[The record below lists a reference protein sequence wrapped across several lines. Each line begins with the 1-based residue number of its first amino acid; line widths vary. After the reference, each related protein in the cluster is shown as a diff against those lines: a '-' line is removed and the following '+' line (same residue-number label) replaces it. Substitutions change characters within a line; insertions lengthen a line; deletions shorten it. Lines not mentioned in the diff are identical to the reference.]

1 MTEQIKEVKEFFSEN
16 YPHVAISE
24 ISDLEI
30 ETFLNQSYVKEDC
43 DGKERDFRYKMNLLY
58 DYVVSQGLVTVVP

>member
-1 MTEQIKEVKEFFSEN
+1 MTEQIKEVKGFFSEN
-16 YPHVAISE
+16 YPHVAILE
-24 ISDLEI
+24 LSDLEI
-30 ETFLNQSYVKEDC
+30 KTFLNQSYVKEDR

>member
-1 MTEQIKEVKEFFSEN
+1 MI
-16 YPHVAISE
+16 AISE

-58 DYVVSQGLVTVVP
+58 DYIVSQGLVTVVQ